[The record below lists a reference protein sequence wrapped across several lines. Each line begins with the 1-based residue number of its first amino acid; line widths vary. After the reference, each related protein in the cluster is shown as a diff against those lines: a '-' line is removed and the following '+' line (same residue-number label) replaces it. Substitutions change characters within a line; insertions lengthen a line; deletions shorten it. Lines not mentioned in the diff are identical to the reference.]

1 MRPGGAGHG
10 HDAEMAGVTMTR
22 GLRSY
27 HDLLAQPGA
36 AGLVG
41 WGLVAR
47 MPIGMIGLAQVL
59 LMRGSGESYADAG
72 LVAAGGSLAYA
83 VGAPV
88 AGRLVDRRRPFSVLI
103 GYGVIFPAALAL
115 LVVLVVADAPLWSLV
130 VASMLSG
137 ASQPPVAPT
146 VRMLWSSL
154 VSPRHH
160 SAAFAFEAT
169 AQELLFITG
178 PLVVGVLTAA
188 FSPSAGVIAAGVVSA
203 VGVAGFVMTGPV
215 RDRLPAPHEHGRHG
229 HPLSTLAPPMVRRI
243 VAFSIGYGLA
253 FGAVEVAMP
262 AFAEAHGGRALGSV
276 CLAAW
281 SAGSLIGGVLAAGH
295 RPADP
300 LRSLRMISMLFAVLL
315 LLPLLAGSV
324 WAMAMIM
331 LIAGLPIAPS
341 FALTY
346 GMVQHTARPGTQAEV
361 FGWLSTAIVVGFA
374 GGAALGGS
382 LITRSGTS
390 ASILLGVAGAL
401 VAVAVVML
409 PRPAMAGP
417 AG

>member
-115 LVVLVVADAPLWSLV
+115 LVVLVAADAPLWLLV

-361 FGWLSTAIVVGFA
+361 FGWLSTAIGVGFA

>member
-1 MRPGGAGHG
+1 MRWERRWQA
-10 HDAEMAGVTMTR
+10 AW
-22 GLRSY
+22 SI
-27 HDLLAQPGA
+27 A
-36 AGLVG
+36 AGRSV
-41 WGLVAR
+41 
-47 MPIGMIGLAQVL
+47 
-59 LMRGSGESYADAG
+59 
-72 LVAAGGSLAYA
+72 
-83 VGAPV
+83 
-88 AGRLVDRRRPFSVLI
+88 VLI
-103 GYGVIFPAALAL
+103 AYGVVYPAALAL
-115 LVVLVVADAPLWSLV
+115 LVVLAASDAPLWSLV
-130 VASMLSG
+130 VVSMASG

-154 VSPRHH
+154 VGPSHH

-178 PLVVGVLTAA
+178 PLVVGILTAV
-188 FSPSAGVIAAGVVSA
+188 FSPSAGVIAAGVVSI

-215 RDRLPAPHEHGRHG
+215 RHRLPEPHEHGRHG

-243 VAFSIGYGLA
+243 VAFSVGYGLA

-262 AFAEAHGGRALGSV
+262 AFAEAHGGRALGSI

-281 SAGSLIGGVLAAGH
+281 SAGSLIGGLLAAGH
-295 RPADP
+295 RPEDP
-300 LRSLRMISMLFAVLL
+300 LRSLRLISVLFAVVL

-324 WAMAMIM
+324 WMMAVFM

-361 FGWLSTAIVVGFA
+361 FGWLSTAIVVGIA
-374 GGAALGGS
+374 GGAAFGGS

-409 PRPAMAGP
+409 PRPAAAEP

>member
-1 MRPGGAGHG
+1 MRPGDARRG
-10 HDAEMAGVTMTR
+10 HDAEVAGMTMTR

-72 LVAAGGSLAYA
+72 LVAAGGALAYA

-88 AGRLVDRRRPFSVLI
+88 AGRLVDRRRPFSVLV
-103 GYGVIFPAALAL
+103 GYGVVFPAALAL
-115 LVVLVVADAPLWSLV
+115 LVVLVAVDAPLWSLV
-130 VASMLSG
+130 VASMVSG

-154 VSPRHH
+154 VSPSHH

-178 PLVVGVLTAA
+178 PLVVGILTAA
-188 FSPSAGVIAAGVVSA
+188 FSPSAGVIAAGVVSL
-203 VGVAGFVMTGPV
+203 VGVAGFVLTGPV
-215 RDRLPAPHEHGRHG
+215 RDRLPAPQEHGRRG

-243 VAFSIGYGLA
+243 VAFSVGYGLA

-262 AFAEAHGGRALGSV
+262 AFAEAHGGRALGSI

-281 SAGSLIGGVLAAGH
+281 SGGSLIGGLLAAGH

-324 WAMAMIM
+324 WAMALIM

-346 GMVQHTARPGTQAEV
+346 GMVQHTALPGTQAEV
-361 FGWLSTAIVVGFA
+361 FGWLSTAIVVGIA

-390 ASILLGVAGAL
+390 GSLLLGVAGAL

-409 PRPAMAGP
+409 PRPGR
-417 AG
+417 